1 MHNSVNVLKVT
12 ELHTE
17 KMVKMSKFCVY
28 FAIKKNKK
36 EGKEEGEEEKKKG
49 KKDEGRSGRGLATEQ
64 PQ

>member
-28 FAIKKNKK
+28 FAIKKKTKK
-36 EGKEEGEEEKKKG
+36 KAKRKEKKKR
-49 KKDEGRSGRGLATEQ
+49 KRERRMRGGVEED
-64 PQ
+64 